1 MKIKTNWD
9 LSQIFSGPDDPKL
22 AETEKRAITE
32 VELFERHWRDRDDWL
47 KNPTTLK
54 EALDHFNRLS
64 EQFGCDT
71 ARAYYFWL
79 QFELDQNDPV
89 IKAKLAKVQDNT
101 QNLVN
106 KLQFFPLR
114 LGAVDSTKQRE
125 FLTDPDLAIYRH
137 WLERLFAEHKYSLS
151 EAEEKIVTLHS
162 GPAYNNWVRLTE
174 NSLAKEERL
183 VAGEA
188 KSVAEIISL
197 MNNQDKKLRDEA
209 AMVFNQ
215 ILSDKL
221 ELAEAELNS
230 ILEYKKNQDQL
241 RQVGRPDEL
250 RLSGDDIEPAIVDAM
265 LKSVEEAYSIA
276 HDYYRLKARLLGVK
290 KLAYHERN
298 LSVGQTEKTYDFDQ
312 ACQLTAK
319 VFKNLDP
326 EFASIFDGFLQ
337 NGQIDAFPKKGKGN
351 GAFCAHELKILPT
364 YILLNHT
371 NQLRDVLTL
380 AHEVGH
386 GINNELMRK
395 NCHALDFDSPTST
408 AEVASTLMED
418 FVLEELRKDTSPAE
432 QLTLLMAKLND
443 DVSSIFRQVAAY
455 RFEQKLHQEFRQAGF
470 LPAERIGELF
480 RAEMVAYLGDS
491 VEFNPG
497 AENWWVY
504 WSHFR
509 RFFYVYSYAS
519 GLLISKNLQRKI
531 RADKKFIGPVKSFL
545 AAGTSASSR
554 QLFSNLGLDIG
565 EPEFWTEALAQ
576 VHADLD
582 LAKELATKILTK

>member
-1 MKIKTNWD
+1 MKIKTDWN
-9 LSQIFSGPDDPKL
+9 LSPIFSGLDDPRL
-22 AETEKRAITE
+22 AEAEKRAITE

-47 KNPTTLK
+47 KNPVILK
-54 EALDHFNRLS
+54 EALDHFTRLS

-71 ARAYYFWL
+71 SRNYFFWL
-79 QFELDQNDPV
+79 QSELDQNNPV
-89 IKAKLAKVQDNT
+89 IKAKLAKTQDQV

-114 LGAVDSTKQRE
+114 LGGVDANKQRE
-125 FLTDPDLAIYRH
+125 FLTAPDLAIYRH
-137 WLERLFAEHKYSLS
+137 WLEQLFAEHKYSLS

-162 GPAYNNWVRLTE
+162 GPAFNNWIRLTE
-174 NSLAKEERL
+174 NSLAKEERS
-183 VAGEA
+183 VGGEA

-197 MNNQDKKLRDEA
+197 MNHPGKKLRDEA
-209 AMVFNQ
+209 ATVFNQ

-241 RQVGRPDEL
+241 RKVGRPDEL

-265 LKSVEEAYSIA
+265 LKSVEDAYSIA
-276 HDYYRLKARLLGVK
+276 HEYYALKAKLLGVK

-298 LSVGQTEKTYDFDQ
+298 LSVGETEKTYDFDQ
-312 ACQLTAK
+312 ACQLTDK
-319 VFKNLDP
+319 VFRNLDS
-326 EFASIFDGFLQ
+326 EFASIFEGFLQ
-337 NGQIDAFPKKGKGN
+337 NGQIDAFPKKGKGS

-395 NCHALDFDSPTST
+395 NCHALDFGSPTST

-418 FVLEELRKDTSPAE
+418 FVLEELRQNASSAE
-432 QLTLLMAKLND
+432 QLNLLMAKLND

-470 LPAERIGELF
+470 LPAPRIGELF
-480 RAEMVAYLGDS
+480 RAEMAAYLGDS
-491 VEFNPG
+491 IELSPG
-497 AENWWVY
+497 MENWWVY

-531 RADKKFIGPVKSFL
+531 RADKKFIGPVKTFL
-545 AAGTSASSR
+545 AAGSSASPK
-554 QLFSNLGLDIG
+554 QLFLNLGLDISH
-565 EPEFWTEALAQ
+565 PEFWTEALAQ
-576 VHADLD
+576 VRADLD
-582 LAKELATKILTK
+582 LAKDLAAKL